1 MVGHWNASGPRE
13 RIALVFLKE
22 RAVRVARVTPA
33 AARPWVL
40 LLEGDP
46 DIQGAMAEALQD
58 EGYEVT
64 LALDGHE
71 GLRVLESLG
80 GPCLVLVDL
89 ELPWVD
95 GRSLLQRLG
104 ADARFEGVR
113 VVGMTGE
120 PGPLPPGVVQMLR
133 KPVSLDSLLAAVTR
147 HCPRRETPGSS
158 GSDTQL
164 G

>member
-1 MVGHWNASGPRE
+1 MTH
-13 RIALVFLKE
+13 
-22 RAVRVARVTPA
+22 A
-33 AARPWVL
+33 AARPLVL
-40 LLEGDP
+40 LLGGDP

-58 EGYEVT
+58 EGYEVA
-64 LALDGHE
+64 LALNGHA

-80 GPCLVLVDL
+80 EPCLVLVDL

-95 GRSLLQRLG
+95 GRSFLQRLR

-120 PGPLPPGVVQMLR
+120 SGPLPPGVVQMLR
-133 KPVSLDSLLAAVTR
+133 KPVRLDALLAAVTR

-158 GSDTQL
+158 GSETQV